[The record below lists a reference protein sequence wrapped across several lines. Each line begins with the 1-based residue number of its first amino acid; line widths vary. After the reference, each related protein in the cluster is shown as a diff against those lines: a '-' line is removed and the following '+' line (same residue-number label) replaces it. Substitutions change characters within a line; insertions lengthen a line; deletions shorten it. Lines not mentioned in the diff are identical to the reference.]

1 MRRHDEKVEEVRV
14 VEKIMWFLHSRF
26 DYIAVEVEESNKLEE
41 ILVEELQDSIQ
52 VYEERGLEKEER
64 RRMEQAL
71 QANSSQKMDG

>member
-1 MRRHDEKVEEVRV
+1 M
-14 VEKIMWFLHSRF
+14 
-26 DYIAVEVEESNKLEE
+26 EVEESNKLEE